1 MTQALHKISG
11 GFRNFPGYVFPVDT
25 RVSFQLSVENEFIRT
40 HHDSIRVQYIRD
52 DWRVEDGSIAY
63 WEPDLL
69 HYWQQVKYVYQDG
82 ILFFELT
89 LSGEHEH
96 WIGITAETETDLYS
110 EEFALCTLQDDLL
123 QYFPFKGNVHTHST
137 GSDGIYPPQI
147 VAARMRRAGFDFTA
161 VTDHH
166 KYTPSLEA
174 IAAITPLGSGLEC
187 YRGEEAENMGP
198 GMTHILSLGAKS
210 SISDWKN
217 DQTGNF
223 LQKMEALKKHLP
235 ADLPEHE
242 RTYIAQFETIAAR
255 IREQGGLAVFCH
267 PYWRQCFRFAATNLM
282 ADTILR
288 RGNFD
293 AVEWGNYNVA
303 RTALIN
309 AKYMELVRECGF
321 NKPVLGSAD
330 WHRDSQRDNVD
341 YNIIF
346 AKSPA
351 FEDFAD
357 AVKNN
362 RCVAVGGAQDSFPF
376 GSFRHVKYAIYL
388 MEHYFHKFHDPLCFE
403 QGELLLKAL
412 DGDHSVLP
420 RIAELRKELQD
431 LPRRFF
437 IRSKG

>member
-25 RVSFQLSVENEFIRT
+25 HVSFQLSVENEFIRT

-82 ILFFELT
+82 ILYFELT

-110 EEFALCTLQDDLL
+110 EEFALCTLKDDLL

-223 LQKMEALKKHLP
+223 LQKVEALKKHLP

-267 PYWRQCFRFAATNLM
+267 PYWRQWRIQSCAEVILM
-282 ADTILR
+282 PLNGEIITLHAPHLLTQNIWNWYGNVASINPYSAVQTGIGTVNGTMWTTILFLQ
-288 RGNFD
+288 N
-293 AVEWGNYNVA
+293 
-303 RTALIN
+303 L
-309 AKYMELVRECGF
+309 L
-321 NKPVLGSAD
+321 
-330 WHRDSQRDNVD
+330 
-341 YNIIF
+341 
-346 AKSPA
+346 
-351 FEDFAD
+351 
-357 AVKNN
+357 
-362 RCVAVGGAQDSFPF
+362 
-376 GSFRHVKYAIYL
+376 
-388 MEHYFHKFHDPLCFE
+388 PL
-403 QGELLLKAL
+403 K
-412 DGDHSVLP
+412 
-420 RIAELRKELQD
+420 ILRMQ
-431 LPRRFF
+431 
-437 IRSKG
+437 